1 MKEEENK
8 IKTKNKVILEYQNE
22 GIFLI
27 FNKLSTEYVSFINE
41 AEKEKNEKL
50 SLLDE
55 ELSQSTFDKILSNS
69 KFEDEN
75 VKMKSIIQDYYLY
88 YVSKNE
94 KTKRDLN
101 VLENLRNILE
111 MICNFQFGLNAKK
124 NLTKIDL
131 LNLIIW
137 NNDYCLALKE
147 FLFCLE
153 YFNSKKY
160 FNKKNIFKEVLKKR
174 EENIDIKNYDIKDEL
189 KGIKKGMEII
199 LSVLNNLCLE
209 IHEYDLIKNVIEVIP
224 TMYNINQK
232 YKLNCKELY
241 FLFQIKYIFNISN
254 SKSLDKNIFHEF
266 LQCLNKYRFSY
277 NENNNIDNYG
287 ELIAMFKSHIEKED
301 NKSSRYIIKILIQEY
316 KKRIKYDKILDIL
329 FNILQEN
336 EHLMKIS
343 QLLFHEIISQY
354 FEGTKLNLDKISNY
368 NTNDHFLILISTFSE
383 NKYIEQILLE
393 VFESKFNAHFMSY
406 TNEIN
411 NTIEYKDLSDE
422 KANEILKGENL
433 EMFKKC
439 IDLLENP
446 NINFSSQRFLPN
458 IVYCAYIKSYL
469 YQFISYVF
477 KKAEGIIDLNDVTNS
492 LTDGNDK
499 EFKTRERKVMEIY
512 SFRILLNYL
521 KNDFDAFKKYPFEKK
536 YLNYKNSFK
545 NNDSFD
551 DQVPKIIEFCGRTI
565 EDFINIKGET
575 PLETIGN
582 QSFYMNTFLSIKIV
596 CGAINEKEI
605 SINAN
610 GYKEIWDYFS
620 SKLNGN
626 VNKKLSLKYNHNDM
640 YINYFLCDI
649 LQKNLYNK
657 ISKNEFQLGEFTN
670 DLDSSHLNN
679 KTLSI
684 IIYIIRFC
692 LQSYSASGE
701 ISKEEKNNNYFYS
714 RLIDYNSD
722 EDIGNLINNNFIP
735 GRIQE
740 NKNKGIKKLSLQE
753 FCLLDFENKENIIN
767 EEPKIEIITIIMLRF
782 LFYSHL
788 FFANLLG
795 KISDSTFNSNYS
807 ITDGCSCLRML
818 ISLWD
823 TLNSE
828 KIIPGTETNKVQ
840 IFLNRVNKEISE
852 YYEKC
857 KDFTIIENMNN
868 FEMEFNKYI
877 IKCREEYDTFKLIYA
892 DKTMKAI
899 LQQNNFP
906 LSYGDD
912 FPYMKYFELI
922 SYPNIE
928 DLKQKIKGKE
938 EKYKLYL
945 TQKMMEYDENLSKEK
960 FRKIFENKLI
970 FKTITMLMN
979 FATFSPYSF
988 KDTKLIDLIIN
999 NKNIMKKYYK
1009 SLIQSERNL
1018 FCSVEAFNE
1027 ETIELSNISNN
1038 LSKKFLENL
1047 LNKFKNKNNYLY
1059 ENIRRPMLSQNALND
1074 ESLLFDIEKIS
1085 DYKSYPLLLSKYV
1098 YKDIFITNKNKQTGY
1113 IDFDIKI
1120 DYNNYDTFDIDLE
1133 EFEDELESIILP
1145 HKRLFRSN
1153 DYNISSVYNFDTFK
1167 GKNNALLNNF
1177 TMQYKKGFEYINC
1190 QEQIKKI
1197 IDINNNKKIIRIFID
1212 DIIEAYSF
1220 LLSLN
1225 SIEEQNEDFIKFN
1238 EIMKKNLKNNLLEK
1252 FEINRNNI
1260 EKQIVFNFIFCIYNN
1275 LIKIINILIDKKISE
1290 EISLSDFITN
1300 LPDMYNISFYTKYF
1314 FSENKEYKIKHLYYI
1329 FEEFEKLLFPFI
1341 LLNVKD
1347 KYKTELYDED
1357 KENILNYFINTK
1369 EEIEFTIK
1377 EFFDILRKFIS
1388 RYLISSDLNEEKY
1401 DIEYDDPLIKY
1412 LDKNDLWPLKLLEQ
1426 NKLFIEKTINEL
1438 KEFNFLVQHSVCL
1451 YQCLSGIK
1459 FEYDGNIK
1467 NIGDP
1472 DIFNDSE
1479 NEFNFFKDL
1488 SFFNQK
1494 DSNIC
1499 KIIKISTFLKEQDL
1513 SNSLIFSF
1521 YNLENNLIIPEISNN
1536 NKSFINL
1543 YYNNNGLDY
1552 NKIKLNIEDNN
1563 PNKIFEIQSITNF
1576 DNSNI
1581 NNIQNITNLC
1591 PLNKND
1597 IYCVGTNNSKLM
1609 IIKLKDDY
1617 KNIELIQDID
1627 LPESC
1632 VNNIEIFNEGRTIIV
1647 ANENHILLYKLKED
1661 DNNFNSYEQK
1671 KDLNTENNTYIKKI
1685 DSKNIA
1691 AFISPNIIN
1700 FYTIINDE
1708 LVLNKTIND
1717 IECEINSKNQKQY
1730 KPMNLVGKNND
1741 ILAICSTEHNIYLIN
1756 LGEKEEKEEKLNYE
1770 RCKSDFNDWFKKH
1783 SSKEQNEKKQI
1794 INFEK
1799 NKEFDKE
1806 ESIFKT
1812 NENKIYYKNNDIISF
1827 QPRKKFCIGNYT
1839 LNECQNNFVS
1849 IMKCYDDYILILDNT
1864 NKVIV
1869 SLIVNDEEKIEK
1881 IKYIGEFDLCDIIC
1895 FTPFGL
1901 YLE

>member
-1 MKEEENK
+1 
-8 IKTKNKVILEYQNE
+8 
-22 GIFLI
+22 
-27 FNKLSTEYVSFINE
+27 
-41 AEKEKNEKL
+41 
-50 SLLDE
+50 
-55 ELSQSTFDKILSNS
+55 
-69 KFEDEN
+69 
-75 VKMKSIIQDYYLY
+75 
-88 YVSKNE
+88 
-94 KTKRDLN
+94 
-101 VLENLRNILE
+101 
-111 MICNFQFGLNAKK
+111 
-124 NLTKIDL
+124 
-131 LNLIIW
+131 
-137 NNDYCLALKE
+137 
-147 FLFCLE
+147 
-153 YFNSKKY
+153 
-160 FNKKNIFKEVLKKR
+160 
-174 EENIDIKNYDIKDEL
+174 
-189 KGIKKGMEII
+189 
-199 LSVLNNLCLE
+199 
-209 IHEYDLIKNVIEVIP
+209 
-224 TMYNINQK
+224 
-232 YKLNCKELY
+232 
-241 FLFQIKYIFNISN
+241 
-254 SKSLDKNIFHEF
+254 
-266 LQCLNKYRFSY
+266 
-277 NENNNIDNYG
+277 
-287 ELIAMFKSHIEKED
+287 
-301 NKSSRYIIKILIQEY
+301 
-316 KKRIKYDKILDIL
+316 
-329 FNILQEN
+329 
-336 EHLMKIS
+336 
-343 QLLFHEIISQY
+343 
-354 FEGTKLNLDKISNY
+354 
-368 NTNDHFLILISTFSE
+368 
-383 NKYIEQILLE
+383 
-393 VFESKFNAHFMSY
+393 MSY

-411 NTIEYKDLSDE
+411 NTIEYENLSDE

-458 IVYCAYIKSYL
+458 IVYCAFIKSYL

-499 EFKTRERKVMEIY
+499 EFKTKERKVMEIY

-938 EKYKLYL
+938 EKNKLYL

-1038 LSKKFLENL
+1038 LSKKFLENF

-1120 DYNNYDTFDIDLE
+1120 DYNNFNTFDIDLE

-1145 HKRLFRSN
+1145 HKGLFRSN
-1153 DYNISSVYNFDTFK
+1153 DYNISSFYNFDTFK
-1167 GKNNALLNNF
+1167 GKK
-1177 TMQYKKGFEYINC
+1177 M
-1190 QEQIKKI
+1190 
-1197 IDINNNKKIIRIFID
+1197 
-1212 DIIEAYSF
+1212 
-1220 LLSLN
+1220 
-1225 SIEEQNEDFIKFN
+1225 
-1238 EIMKKNLKNNLLEK
+1238 
-1252 FEINRNNI
+1252 
-1260 EKQIVFNFIFCIYNN
+1260 
-1275 LIKIINILIDKKISE
+1275 
-1290 EISLSDFITN
+1290 
-1300 LPDMYNISFYTKYF
+1300 
-1314 FSENKEYKIKHLYYI
+1314 LY
-1329 FEEFEKLLFPFI
+1329 
-1341 LLNVKD
+1341 
-1347 KYKTELYDED
+1347 
-1357 KENILNYFINTK
+1357 
-1369 EEIEFTIK
+1369 
-1377 EFFDILRKFIS
+1377 
-1388 RYLISSDLNEEKY
+1388 
-1401 DIEYDDPLIKY
+1401 
-1412 LDKNDLWPLKLLEQ
+1412 
-1426 NKLFIEKTINEL
+1426 
-1438 KEFNFLVQHSVCL
+1438 
-1451 YQCLSGIK
+1451 
-1459 FEYDGNIK
+1459 
-1467 NIGDP
+1467 
-1472 DIFNDSE
+1472 
-1479 NEFNFFKDL
+1479 
-1488 SFFNQK
+1488 
-1494 DSNIC
+1494 
-1499 KIIKISTFLKEQDL
+1499 
-1513 SNSLIFSF
+1513 
-1521 YNLENNLIIPEISNN
+1521 
-1536 NKSFINL
+1536 
-1543 YYNNNGLDY
+1543 
-1552 NKIKLNIEDNN
+1552 
-1563 PNKIFEIQSITNF
+1563 
-1576 DNSNI
+1576 
-1581 NNIQNITNLC
+1581 
-1591 PLNKND
+1591 
-1597 IYCVGTNNSKLM
+1597 
-1609 IIKLKDDY
+1609 
-1617 KNIELIQDID
+1617 
-1627 LPESC
+1627 
-1632 VNNIEIFNEGRTIIV
+1632 
-1647 ANENHILLYKLKED
+1647 
-1661 DNNFNSYEQK
+1661 
-1671 KDLNTENNTYIKKI
+1671 
-1685 DSKNIA
+1685 
-1691 AFISPNIIN
+1691 
-1700 FYTIINDE
+1700 
-1708 LVLNKTIND
+1708 
-1717 IECEINSKNQKQY
+1717 
-1730 KPMNLVGKNND
+1730 
-1741 ILAICSTEHNIYLIN
+1741 
-1756 LGEKEEKEEKLNYE
+1756 
-1770 RCKSDFNDWFKKH
+1770 
-1783 SSKEQNEKKQI
+1783 
-1794 INFEK
+1794 
-1799 NKEFDKE
+1799 
-1806 ESIFKT
+1806 
-1812 NENKIYYKNNDIISF
+1812 
-1827 QPRKKFCIGNYT
+1827 
-1839 LNECQNNFVS
+1839 
-1849 IMKCYDDYILILDNT
+1849 
-1864 NKVIV
+1864 
-1869 SLIVNDEEKIEK
+1869 
-1881 IKYIGEFDLCDIIC
+1881 
-1895 FTPFGL
+1895 
-1901 YLE
+1901 